1 MKTIY
6 KYPLENIP
14 GGNIITMPADYEL
27 LTVNYDP
34 KGDICLWAIV
44 DTEAENTEVCI
55 VILGTDWPMLKDVK
69 YKYINT
75 LKQGPYVWHAFKVE
89 KE

>member
-6 KYPLENIP
+6 KYPLKNIP
-14 GGNIITMPADYEL
+14 NENIITIPADYEL
-27 LTVNYDP
+27 LTVDYDP
-34 KGDICLWAIV
+34 KGNICLWAIV
-44 DTEAENTEVCI
+44 NNDVEDTEICI
-55 VILGTDWPMLKDVK
+55 TILGTGWPMLEDAK

-75 LKQGPYVWHAFKVE
+75 LKQDLYVWHAFEIE